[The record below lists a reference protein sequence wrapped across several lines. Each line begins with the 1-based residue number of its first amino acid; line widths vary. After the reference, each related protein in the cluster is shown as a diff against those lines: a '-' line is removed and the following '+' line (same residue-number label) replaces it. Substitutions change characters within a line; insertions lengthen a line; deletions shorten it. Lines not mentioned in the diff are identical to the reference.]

1 MTKSHFALFSLP
13 GVHFVRKEDN
23 DNREHLWEEKR
34 LIEIIFALD
43 LRLEQQFSL
52 SPTLASHLASHLPQS
67 EARPPKERVGGSR
80 ESLEGSDDQE
90 NR

>member
-34 LIEIIFALD
+34 LIEIIFA
-43 LRLEQQFSL
+43 
-52 SPTLASHLASHLPQS
+52 
-67 EARPPKERVGGSR
+67 
-80 ESLEGSDDQE
+80 
-90 NR
+90 